1 MAMDQYSYDPNNRPL
16 CYVGGYP
23 VWLSTALVV
32 LHSVLLVAIA
42 STGGRVMEW
51 LMLRAWMPAGGTPP
65 MWPSWWQWGTYFLAN
80 SPSAWFLLD
89 MYFLWVFGRELES
102 TFGRRFFA
110 RLYLMLVAI
119 GALVTAGALLTGLS
133 HEALL
138 AGPGTVHFCLFMAI
152 AFLHPDA
159 PLMILQIRIK
169 FVAAALL
176 AISLLRHIQLRD
188 GLGCAVLLISVAATY
203 ILMRHAGLS
212 PRFGRLAEAVSGAL
226 PRPRRKRQEGLP
238 YKAKM
243 VPRLEV
249 RDDRRAVEKVDA
261 ILEKISRSGLDSLTA
276 EERRE
281 LERASAELKR
291 QDG

>member
-1 MAMDQYSYDPNNRPL
+1 MDLFRYNTDNRPL
-16 CYVGGYP
+16 FHVNGFP

-32 LHSVLLVAIA
+32 LHSVVLVIIA
-42 STGGRVMEW
+42 STGGLVIER
-51 LMLRAWMPAGGTPP
+51 LMVNTWTIPGTDEHI
-65 MWPSWWQWGTYFLAN
+65 WPSWWQWGTYFLAN

-110 RLYLMLVAI
+110 QLYFMLVAL
-119 GALVTAGALLTGLS
+119 GSVVTAGALLTGLS
-133 HEALL
+133 EQAFL
-138 AGPGTVHFCLFMAI
+138 AGPGTIHFCLFMAI
-152 AFLHPDA
+152 AFLHPNA
-159 PLMILQIRIK
+159 PLMILHVRIK

-176 AISLLRHIQLRD
+176 AVNLLRHIQVRYW
-188 GLGCAVLLISVAATY
+188 LGCVVLLTSVAAVY
-203 ILMRHAGLS
+203 VLMRRAGLG
-212 PRFGRLAEAVSGAL
+212 PRFSRLTEAVSGAL
-226 PRPRRKRQEGLP
+226 PRPRRKQQEALP
-238 YKAKM
+238 YRPKM

-261 ILEKISRSGLDSLTA
+261 ILEKISRSGMDSLTP